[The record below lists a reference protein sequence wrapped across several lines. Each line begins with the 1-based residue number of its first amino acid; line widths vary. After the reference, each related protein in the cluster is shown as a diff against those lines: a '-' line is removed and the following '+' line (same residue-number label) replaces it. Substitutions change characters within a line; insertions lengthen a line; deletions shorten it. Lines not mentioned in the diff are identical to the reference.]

1 MTPRPTGTDV
11 LPLAGIRVI
20 DLTVVWSGPGAT
32 VLLGDLGAE
41 VIRVEGN
48 DRLSRQVSAKVT
60 KETIAATGYHG
71 GTYPDKDPGA
81 RPYDRSAVFNWHARN
96 KLSACMN
103 LDTPEGRQALLELA
117 AVSDVLVENNS
128 NGVLA
133 KLGIGHE
140 RLREHNPRLIVASMP
155 PLGFTGPMSDYL
167 GYGPNF
173 NSLVGIAAMDGYEE
187 REPDSAGEN
196 YHMDEAAPAGL
207 AFAVLAALWDREN
220 TGNGCVIEFPQ
231 AENVMAEIG
240 EYFLDA
246 QVNGR
251 DPIPLG
257 NTDPHVLQDV
267 FPSAVPQRWV
277 AISVRD
283 DRDWSA
289 LTGVLGMPGLA
300 GRGATAEDRRAR
312 SKEIRR
318 RIGEW
323 CAGREP
329 DEIVGLLRRSGVPSA
344 EVLSEPRVLSDPHL
358 AERGWFRTREHPA
371 VGTHAYP
378 GHPWR
383 SEDFALCHG
392 RPLPGFGQDNDY
404 VYREVLGWPE
414 DRYADQVARGLI
426 TDHQK
431 A

>member
-1 MTPRPTGTDV
+1 MTRHCDTDTV
-11 LPLAGIRVI
+11 LPLTGIRVI

-71 GTYPDKDPGA
+71 GTYPGKDPGA

-103 LDTPEGRQALLELA
+103 LDTPEGHQALLELA
-117 AVSDVLVENNS
+117 NVSDVLVENNS
-128 NGVLA
+128 NGVLD
-133 KLGIGHE
+133 KLGIGHA
-140 RLREHNPRLIVASMP
+140 RLRERNPRLIVASMP
-155 PLGFTGPMSDYL
+155 PLGFTGPMSGYL

-173 NSLVGIAAMDGYEE
+173 NSLVGIAAMDGYEDH
-187 REPDSAGEN
+187 EPDSAGEN

-220 TGNGCVIEFPQ
+220 TGSGCVIEFPQ

-251 DPIPLG
+251 DPVPLG
-257 NTDPHVLQDV
+257 NTDPHVVQDV
-267 FPSAVPQRWV
+267 FPTAADERWV

-289 LTGVLGMPGLA
+289 LARALALPGLA
-300 GRGATAEDRRAR
+300 ALGATAEDRRAR
-312 SKEIRR
+312 SKPIRR

-323 CAGREP
+323 CAEREP
-329 DEIVGLLRRSGVPSA
+329 DDIVGLLRRHGVPAA
-344 EVLSEPRVLSDPHL
+344 EVLSEPRVLTDPHL
-358 AERGWFRTREHPA
+358 AERGWFRTREHPST
-371 VGTHAYP
+371 GTHEYP

-383 SEDFALCHG
+383 SEDFELCHG
-392 RPLPGFGQDNDY
+392 RPLPGFGQDNEY

-414 DRYADQVARGLI
+414 DRYADQVAKGLI